1 MNDKAFLKNWRSIL
15 AASRRP
21 PNQQERRR
29 RIRLSRR
36 SSWLLVILSLLLS
49 VTLFNYARNF
59 EALQAQSQF
68 EKQTTHRMQLL
79 RSQLHIY
86 AQLLNGAA
94 AAAEAGI
101 GQDAFSQYVSNLDL
115 ARTAPGILG
124 IDLVRSS
131 EPVNAVSHTLDAA
144 RGFTE
149 PLLSPQLVNASNGAT
164 SRGFV
169 MVRALAQDHQ
179 STQPPSWVALW
190 FTGKAVLDGITPTK
204 ADEFTLVVTDDAQNI
219 VTTTAPKGAFVG
231 AQSTLYQA
239 ALYGR
244 TWTAKFQSTHAFDR
258 AHASNLPH
266 FLLLIG
272 LVISFALALSLRVT
286 ATHHRKLK
294 SAAALRD
301 RQLDARNE
309 ENRALLESSVSVVV
323 MLDSEGVITYANEA
337 AAKLFQ
343 CDASDFVGKW
353 LTDFVK
359 AYPDDARNLIY
370 NAKGMLE
377 CGTCLMLDVQSNSWR
392 TAEGRLK
399 TTVLIR
405 DVTDQVNNQL
415 QIEALHRRYDIALDG
430 AGIGVFEIDL
440 QTGATEMS
448 ATWHRIV
455 GTDPSVGAFDHQRDF
470 MGRVHADDLPLLL
483 EADRA
488 CIAGETP
495 RSVAEYRFRF
505 GDAWRWMYSDAVPS
519 AVDAQGQATGLIG
532 TQCDVTE
539 LCHARNA
546 LELSEARFRAVL
558 EEAPVGMAV
567 MDDAGRFLNAN
578 GALTRLCGYDAE
590 VLTADMRLAQLL
602 SRKCYVRLSRD
613 VRKLLRSG
621 GSETLQSEVQL
632 RTHSGETCWGLF
644 NLSWTYDKNRD
655 EHVYIAQI
663 VDITDQKRVEQIKSE
678 FIATISHELRTP
690 LTSIKGA
697 LGLLEASSG
706 KDMPAPAQRLLEI
719 AQVNSDRLTVIVNNI
734 LDLERISSGEVAF
747 EMAQTPLAPLIED
760 TIVAMKPEAELSANE
775 LVLTGDTQEV
785 VVKADVARIRQVLMN
800 LLSNACKFS
809 DRDTDVV
816 VRVQVTDQI
825 ATVFIENTGPPIPE
839 HFQSRMFEA
848 FTQVDA
854 SDTRSKG
861 GAGLGLRITREI
873 VARLGGEVGFEQSS
887 ERKVVFWFT
896 CPLAFSDDVIEWD
909 ADSETTAPRADTL
922 RVLHIEDD
930 RDFCDV
936 IDAGFGS
943 AATVVPVHSLRQARG
958 LIGRTMWDAILLDWS
973 MPDGDA
979 SELLDTLVGKQPQA
993 PIIVLSAETRMPQ
1006 DRRVTATLIKSQV
1019 DIAQIVHHVSTAVQG
1034 YQKKA
1039 VG

>member
-1 MNDKAFLKNWRSIL
+1 MIDTAFLKNWRSIFVV
-15 AASRRP
+15 SRRP
-21 PNQQERRR
+21 PNQPERRR
-29 RIRLSRR
+29 RFRLSRR

-49 VTLFNYARNF
+49 VTLFNYAQKF
-59 EALQAQSQF
+59 QTLQAQSEF
-68 EKQTTHRMQLL
+68 ERQATHRMQLL
-79 RSQLHIY
+79 RGQLQIY

-94 AAAEAGI
+94 AAAEAGLDQE
-101 GQDAFSQYVSNLDL
+101 GFSNYVSNLDL

-131 EPVNAVSHTLDAA
+131 EPVNAVSRTLDAA

-149 PLLSPQLVNASNGAT
+149 PLLSPQLINGANGAT

-179 STQPPSWVALW
+179 STQSAGWVALW
-190 FTGKAVLDGITPTK
+190 FPGKAVLDGITPAK
-204 ADEFTLVVTDDAQNI
+204 ADQFSLIITDDAQT
-219 VTTTAPKGAFVG
+219 VVAATAPQGAFVG
-231 AQSTLYQA
+231 TQSRLYQA
-239 ALYGR
+239 PLYGR
-244 TWTAKFQSTHAFDR
+244 TWTAQFQSTRAFDA
-258 AHASNLPH
+258 AHSSNLPY

-272 LVISFALALSLRVT
+272 LVISSALALSLRIT
-286 ATHHRKLK
+286 AAHHRKLK

-337 AAKLFQ
+337 AARLFH

-359 AYPDDARNLIY
+359 AYPDDAQNLTY
-370 NAKGMLE
+370 NAKGMLQ
-377 CGTCLMLDVQSNSWR
+377 CGTCLKLDVQSNSWR
-392 TAEGRLK
+392 TAEGGLK

-415 QIEALHRRYDIALDG
+415 KIEALHRRYDIALDG

-440 QTGATEMS
+440 KTGATEMS

-455 GTDPSVGAFDHQRDF
+455 GTDPENGTFDHQRDF

-505 GDAWRWMYSDAVPS
+505 GDTWRWMYSDAVPR
-519 AVDAQGQATGLIG
+519 AVDAKGNATGLIG

-539 LCHARNA
+539 LCHARDA

-567 MDDAGRFLNAN
+567 MDDAGRFLSVN
-578 GALTRLCGYDAE
+578 GALTRLCGYDAA

-602 SRKCYVRLSRD
+602 SRKCYVKVSRD
-613 VRKLLRSG
+613 VRRLLRSG

-632 RTHSGETCWGLF
+632 RTYSGETCWGLF
-644 NLSWTYDKNRD
+644 NLSWTFDKNRD

-697 LGLLEASSG
+697 LGLLQASGSE
-706 KDMPAPAQRLLEI
+706 DMPAPAKRLLEI

-734 LDLERISSGEVAF
+734 LDLERISSGDVAF
-747 EMAQTPLAPLIED
+747 EMAQVPLGPLIED
-760 TIVAMKPEAELSANE
+760 TIAVMKPEADLGANA
-775 LVLTGDTQEV
+775 LVMTGDTQEV
-785 VVKADVARIRQVLMN
+785 VIEADVARIRQVLMN

-816 VRVQVTDQI
+816 VKVQVTDQI

-839 HFQSRMFEA
+839 HFQPRMFEA
-848 FTQVDA
+848 FTQADA

-861 GAGLGLRITREI
+861 GAGLGLRITQEI
-873 VARLGGEVGFEQSS
+873 VARLGGDVGFEQSS
-887 ERKVVFWFT
+887 NRKVVFWFT
-896 CPLAFSDDVIEWD
+896 CPLAVSDDVMEWD
-909 ADSETTAPRADTL
+909 VDSKTSDLRADTL

-936 IDAGFGS
+936 IDAGFGT
-943 AATVVPVHSLRQARG
+943 AATVVAVHSLRQARG
-958 LIGRTMWDAILLDWS
+958 LVGRTMWDAILLDWS

-979 SELLDTLVGKQPQA
+979 SELLDTLVSKQPQA
-993 PIIVLSAETRMPQ
+993 PVIVLSAETRMPQ
-1006 DRRVTATLIKSQV
+1006 DGRVAATLVKSQV
-1019 DIAQIVHHVSTAVQG
+1019 DIGQIVNHVSAAVQS

-1039 VG
+1039 AG